1 MTEQYYT
8 HAHTYTHVQ
17 YLELLIQ
24 LVEVAHS
31 LELWQTDAHLH
42 GELRLKLACLYE
54 AKAELRNEKR
64 VSMATSVAAL
74 EEGLTQP
81 YDRQQLLVCL
91 QELELGLEC
100 VERAR
105 AQTMEENRGGGEKD
119 GGEEIRVLHSEYVY
133 AITRVKV
140 KLASTIPPPREFT
153 KSMR

>member
-1 MTEQYYT
+1 MCLMWLQATVDRAILHT
-8 HAHTYTHVQ
+8 HTHTHTRTHVQ

-74 EEGLTQP
+74 EEGLTQL
-81 YDRQQLLVCL
+81 YDRQQLLVCF

-105 AQTMEENRGGGEKD
+105 AQTMEEGRRM
-119 GGEEIRVLHSEYVY
+119 EERRLGC
-133 AITRVKV
+133 
-140 KLASTIPPPREFT
+140 STQ
-153 KSMR
+153 SMCTPS